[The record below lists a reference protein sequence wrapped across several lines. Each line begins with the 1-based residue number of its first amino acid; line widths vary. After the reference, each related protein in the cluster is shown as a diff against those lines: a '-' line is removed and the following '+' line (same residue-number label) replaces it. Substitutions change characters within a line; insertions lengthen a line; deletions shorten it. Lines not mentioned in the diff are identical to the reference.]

1 MGTKTINIITP
12 VGGFSLGT
20 QAVEEATA
28 NELVNRGVAKWVS
41 SESVPA
47 GSLSKVKDSLTG
59 VVSVHPDDISAV
71 MASAALSFG
80 LVFVPPSGDVT
91 GATDTAALKAAVAK
105 SAGTSN
111 GIGFLDA
118 DYYFND
124 TVDVTDGYRTQFES
138 VRTGLSP
145 QPGSVII
152 PPKMIG
158 AGLYRTRLWM
168 KAGSKPLMRFYG
180 AAAGV
185 QMQSPLLFGLTM
197 YGPGHTVGNYLT
209 SAIQFGGVSATYKNI
224 TADPLLSF
232 CGFMG
237 WNTCVRHDDTT
248 GATYEKCFFQQ
259 SKFHVERGYNC
270 DAFTFNWCDFGD
282 QSLSSKITCTINGT
296 TAITT
301 TGNLFNNVPNGS
313 TVAGTNIPA
322 GTTITITDGNSA
334 VLSAAAT
341 GSGSITLYCFLG
353 VAVVDSHAT
362 LGSGW
367 VPPYGSNGDSNG
379 LAFNNCWFLRI
390 KMALGAY
397 QPSSSGTK
405 FNTCYTELMWKLA
418 ELGNSGDAGCPSGFT
433 VENTH
438 FSQTE
443 SFMVN
448 GVVDVLSSGATTGV
462 VMKWTDNRSDA
473 INPNATRVPWV
484 YAPVS
489 FNSAA
494 AFEWDRNV
502 LGTNNGV
509 ATVNVAGSAATI
521 PDKTRY
527 VVGTGQGV
535 QAGGFARTYTASSG
549 SLSWDY
555 GGEDQIQITL
565 DASMTVNNNGSQN
578 PPKGRKLTFIVTD
591 SGAGGKTLTFG
602 SKFLNGSGSAIAAFT
617 ASTAGKVA
625 VFEFLWDGVNYRQT
639 NTAQWA

>member
-1 MGTKTINIITP
+1 MTATQTPYRTAINKLVD
-12 VGGFSLGT
+12 VGNSV
-20 QAVEEATA
+20 QAIAPE
-28 NELVNRGVAKWVS
+28 
-41 SESVPA
+41 
-47 GSLSKVKDSLTG
+47 
-59 VVSVHPDDISAV
+59 DISTVIA
-71 MASAALSFG
+71 AAALSSG
-80 LVFVPPSGDVT
+80 LLFVAPSGDT
-91 GATDTAALKAAVAK
+91 SGTTDTAALKAAIA
-105 SAGTSN
+105 ATANTSK
-111 GIGFLDA
+111 GIGFIDA

-124 TVDVTDGYRTQFES
+124 TSDITDGYRTEFES
-138 VRTGLSP
+138 TRRGRVQS
-145 QPGSVII
+145 PGSVII
-152 PPKMIG
+152 PPKLIG

-168 KAGSKPLMRFYG
+168 TVGSKPMLRFYG

-185 QMQSPLLFGLTM
+185 QMQSPLLFGLTF

-209 SAIQFGGVSATYKNI
+209 SAIQFGGVSTTYKNI
-224 TADPLLSF
+224 AADPLLSF

-282 QSLSSKITCTINGT
+282 QSLSSKITCTTNGT

-301 TGNLFNNVPNGS
+301 TGDLFNNVPNGS

-322 GTTITITDGNSA
+322 GTTITITDGNNA

-341 GSGSITLYCFLG
+341 DSGSITLYCFLG

-390 KMALGAY
+390 KMAVGAY

-418 ELGNSGDAGCPSGFT
+418 ELGNPGDTGCPSGFT
-433 VENTH
+433 VENMH

-448 GVVDVLSSGATTGV
+448 GVVDVLSAGATTGV

-473 INPNATRVPWV
+473 INPNATKVPWV
-484 YAPVS
+484 YAPAAY
-489 FNSAA
+489 NSAA

-509 ATVNVAGSAATI
+509 ATVNVAGSAARV
-521 PDKTRY
+521 PDKVRY

-535 QAGGFARTYTASSG
+535 QAGGFARTYSASSG
-549 SLSWDY
+549 NLNWDY
-555 GGEDQIQITL
+555 GGEDQFQITL
-565 DASMTVNNNGSQN
+565 DANMTVNNNGSQN
-578 PPKGRKLTFIVTD
+578 PPKGRELAFIVTD

-602 SKFLNGSGSAIAAFT
+602 SKFLNGSGAAISAFT
-617 ASTAGKVA
+617 ASTAGKTA
-625 VFEFLWDGVNYRQT
+625 VFKFLWDGTNYRQT